1 MKKVLCINDNNS
13 GGMLEKGQVYCV
25 FKEKKRKNGNK
36 LYLIQYSPYNKDWF
50 HSSRFEYVENT
61 QETEDTVNH
70 PKHYMGRKGIE
81 TINFIENSLS
91 EDEFK
96 GYLKGNIIK
105 YISRS
110 GKKTNYIEDLEKAKW
125 YINKLE
131 EVLKDEK

>member
-1 MKKVLCINDNNS
+1 MKKVLCINDVHS
-13 GGMLEKGQVYCV
+13 GNMLEKGKVYEV
-25 FKEKKRKNGNK
+25 LEEKKTKSDRKI
-36 LYLIQYSPYNKDWF
+36 YLIQYRPADKDWF
-50 HSSRFEYVENT
+50 HSSRFECVENT
-61 QETEDTVNH
+61 QETEDIVNH

-81 TINFIENSLS
+81 TINFIENSIS

-125 YINKLE
+125 YINKLV
-131 EVLKDEK
+131 EVLKNE